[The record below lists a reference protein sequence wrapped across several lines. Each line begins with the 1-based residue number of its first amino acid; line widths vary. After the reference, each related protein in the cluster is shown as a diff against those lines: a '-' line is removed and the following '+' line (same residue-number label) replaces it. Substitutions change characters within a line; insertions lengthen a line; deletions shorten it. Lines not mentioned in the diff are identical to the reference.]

1 MDKEDVGIAAIEE
14 WEAGKRQRGNRL
26 ANRAGNQHN
35 QHRRTLRSHRREVTA
50 PRTDRSSS
58 PAIGEE
64 AQHTP
69 RIPRHR
75 YSRIRIIPSSSQS
88 VEIPETQQE
97 VLPNRSNFA
106 VEISRPIGFY
116 SQNYPTAPN
125 SQVERNSATQDTAN
139 SKDNTEG
146 DSTLGSSIPPDS
158 PIRSTAG
165 RIADPESLTQVLLSY
180 PRTNPLS
187 EHNSL
192 ASVPK
197 YPIALSSGVE
207 VSPAGHELQSGRQG
221 LLVVRSDPVSD
232 TVRSLVAEHPADH
245 TNSSPPVSPLFYTDE
260 GELDLQPIIDP
271 NRVEEESGT
280 EGELEFLSS
289 FSSSVSKTYHQSVQP
304 GTTRPHPNSARLR
317 QSRVAKENQP
327 STPKTPCKQVEHED
341 TSQAIGNRT
350 DRSHSTSALPFSTKS
365 AQNSSPTSSRR
376 FHFQPSPLGASV
388 TLLESPRATSR
399 VKSTHKPT
407 VVVAHPSQVPSI
419 PSSPTP
425 ISYVP
430 TRRTSRL
437 ASSPPHSAFSPNH
450 SVLTSQPNFPPIQP
464 NMANSHRESSPRV
477 RRPPNAPSEM
487 APEIG
492 LREKL
497 RQIRATS
504 RANQNAR
511 SKNQANTGDSRS
523 PTTSRLETR
532 SLRRP
537 SPEKDMEP
545 LGATSTPAEDQP
557 VPSLENVDGPVGDVE
572 VEKADGESAL
582 NSSLGAPLPI
592 LNAPSAEDSM
602 AVQDHEAEKTI
613 TNLDIPTMP
622 LLQPSE
628 FVVPLPIDGRIKH
641 QYVAELAERYKEIN
655 DFLNSPKSPRLI
667 NAMVQMIRQLND
679 TVVHTDLGLN
689 GPATQVVSTAEEA
702 LWAEDASSKFAF
714 LGHLFSILHGSTHH
728 IVLVARSGTTQNLLN
743 SYLKGKGVTYR
754 QYPGLDNVGASQEG
768 APDDR
773 MMYTL
778 LCTDKNSLKSIP
790 RSASL
795 IIAFDD
801 SFEANM
807 LPEWCATTRFVPVL
821 LLLIVNSAEHVG
833 RCIPQDIPQPERL
846 RRLVKAVVHVQGE
859 LGEMPLQVDYRH
871 AFNLDPGAR
880 LALVKKDLGAK
891 IGHAATHVANALRS
905 KNFALDFAL
914 QSISELDLAGLEDQP
929 PSTED
934 SKEASLSASRAGTPA
949 GQKRLRVSRLDGDDN
964 VSDCYIG

>member
-14 WEAGKRQRGNRL
+14 WEAEKRQKENRL
-26 ANRAGNQHN
+26 ANSARNHHN
-35 QHRRTLRSHRREVTA
+35 QDRRTLRSHRREVTA
-50 PRTDRSSS
+50 LGTDRSSS

-64 AQHTP
+64 VQHTP
-69 RIPRHR
+69 RISRQR

-97 VLPNRSNFA
+97 VLPNRGNIA
-106 VEISRPIGFY
+106 VEISRPIDFY
-116 SQNYPTAPN
+116 SQDYPIATN
-125 SQVERNSATQDTAN
+125 SQVERNLATQDAAN

-165 RIADPESLTQVLLSY
+165 RSAVPESSSQVLLSY
-180 PRTNPLS
+180 PPTNPLS
-187 EHNSL
+187 EHNSV
-192 ASVPK
+192 ASVPT

-207 VSPAGHELQSGRQG
+207 ISSAGHELQSGRQS

-245 TNSSPPVSPLFYTDE
+245 INSSPPSSPLFYSDE

-271 NRVEEESGT
+271 NRLQEESET
-280 EGELEFLSS
+280 EGELEFLPS
-289 FSSSVSKTYHQSVQP
+289 FSSSVSKRYHQAEQL
-304 GTTRPHPNSARLR
+304 GTTDPYPKSARFR
-317 QSRVAKENQP
+317 QSRLAKQNKP
-327 STPKTPCKQVEHED
+327 STPKTPRKQVEHES
-341 TSQAIGNRT
+341 TSRAIGNRT
-350 DRSHSTSALPFSTKS
+350 DRSHSTSTLPSSTKF

-388 TLLESPRATSR
+388 TFLDSPRATSR
-399 VKSTHKPT
+399 AKSTHKPT
-407 VVVAHPSQVPSI
+407 VIVPHPSQVPSI
-419 PSSPTP
+419 PSSPKS

-430 TRRTSRL
+430 ARRRSRL
-437 ASSPPHSAFSPNH
+437 ASSPRHSAFSPNN
-450 SVLTSQPNFPPIQP
+450 SVLTSQPNFSPIRP
-464 NMANSHRESSPRV
+464 NMANSHQESSPRV

-537 SPEKDMEP
+537 STERRMEP
-545 LGATSTPAEDQP
+545 LIAISTPTEDQP
-557 VPSLENVDGPVGDVE
+557 IPSLENVDGLAGDME
-572 VEKADGESAL
+572 AGKADVESAL
-582 NSSLGAPLPI
+582 NSSLSAPLPI
-592 LNAPSAEDSM
+592 LNAPSAEDTM
-602 AVQDHEAEKTI
+602 PAQDHEAEKTI

-641 QYVAELAERYKEIN
+641 QYVAELAERYKDIN
-655 DFLNSPKSPRLI
+655 DFLNSPRSSRLI
-667 NAMVQMIRQLND
+667 NAMAQMIRQLND

-689 GPATQVVSTAEEA
+689 GPATQVVSTTEEA

-714 LGHLFSILHGSTHH
+714 LGHLLSILHGSNHH

-754 QYPGLDNVGASQEG
+754 QYSGLDTVGKLQEG
-768 APDDR
+768 APDDH
-773 MMYTL
+773 MMYSL
-778 LCTDKNSLKSIP
+778 LCTDKDSLKSIP

-801 SFEANM
+801 SFEASM

-859 LGEMPLQVDYRH
+859 LGEMPLQLDYRH

-891 IGHAATHVANALRS
+891 IGQAAAHVADALWS
-905 KNFALDFAL
+905 KNFALEFAL
-914 QSISELDLAGLEDQP
+914 QSISELDLTGLEDQP

-949 GQKRLRVSRLDGDDN
+949 GQKRLRVSRLDGNDS
-964 VSDCYIG
+964 VSDYYIG